1 MPDFRIHLDKNIV
14 IKLLMELVP
23 FETSGHKTQED
34 YDEWIKKGIK
44 KWSNMSQN
52 TLLGKIFNKDYKDND
67 IDKFEIDRTTNK
79 YFIIPNNY
87 FRELDETDSLSSSM
101 EESSLFDESPKNIFP
116 NSTYL
121 FSDQTEQLINDSVSN
136 LFDNSPKNS
145 NMSIIK
151 EYDDIFNYSSSESE
165 TDSTMWNSLCDDLEC
180 SLTIDSFIN
189 NILE

>member
-1 MPDFRIHLDKNIV
+1 MSDFRIHLDKNVV

-34 YDEWIKKGIK
+34 YDEWVKKGIK

-67 IDKFEIDRTTNK
+67 IDKFEINRSTNK

-87 FRELDETDSLSSSM
+87 FRELDEPDLLSSSM
-101 EESSLFDESPKNIFP
+101 EDSTSTLFDESPKNLFP

-121 FSDQTEQLINDSVSN
+121 FSDQTENLINDTVSN

-145 NMSIIK
+145 NMSVIK
-151 EYDDIFNYSSSESE
+151 ENSNIF
-165 TDSTMWNSLCDDLEC
+165 DSDSDSDSNLWNSLCDDLEC